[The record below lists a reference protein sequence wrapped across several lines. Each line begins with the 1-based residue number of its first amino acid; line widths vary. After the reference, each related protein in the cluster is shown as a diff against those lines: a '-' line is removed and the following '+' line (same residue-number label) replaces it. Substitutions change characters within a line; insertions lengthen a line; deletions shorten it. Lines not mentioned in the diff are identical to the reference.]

1 MTKVKAIQSFVPFN
15 AGLNPE
21 AVLGKPYTYL
31 ALLSSLQ
38 LEKLYGEVTLYT
50 NNSIASFLKQMDFPY
65 KYDTSLEGETG
76 IYFAMPKLKAFMK
89 QTDPFVHFDL
99 DTLVFNKP
107 GLFERTSPYLF
118 SHRDMPN
125 HGFTKKDRRFPRK
138 KHEAVS
144 AMVSDVWFDNL
155 VESYLLAYYNC
166 QALPEDYPTHLIN
179 PQNIPNMNYIGVK
192 NVETFKKATAIAMDI
207 ADNNKKIFRYN
218 WLASNFIEQL
228 TIPLYLEFL
237 DEDYRKALKA
247 TKAID
252 SPYSFSGDPF
262 TCTGFPKDEPQWQDK
277 IPEFP
282 FSFKHHYQ
290 CGECSDW
297 HNQIIEIKNKKDLT
311 SNLDLSKYKYVHI
324 GGGNKKYALWQAM
337 IIHTLVENFGEEPVL
352 KVTEL
357 YRVKDQDKN
366 IKLKFLPGEMLYE
379 ELTGNKL
386 FTETYQ
392 KSLKLSLI

>member
-21 AVLGKPYTYL
+21 SVLGKPYTYL
-31 ALLSSLQ
+31 TLLSSLQ
-38 LEKLYGEVTLYT
+38 LKKLYGEVTLYT
-50 NNSIASFLKQMDFPY
+50 NNSIANFLKQMDFPY

-107 GLFERTSPYLF
+107 AFSDRSSPYLF

-125 HGFTKKDRRFPRK
+125 DGYSKKDRRYPRQ
-138 KHEAVS
+138 KHKAVTS
-144 AMVSDVWFDNL
+144 MVTDVWFDNL
-155 VESYLLAYYNC
+155 MESYLLAYYNC
-166 QALPEDYPTHLIN
+166 SYLPEDYPTHLIN
-179 PQNIPNMNYIGVK
+179 PNNIPNMNYIGVK
-192 NVETFKKATAIAMDI
+192 NVEVFKKATAVAMDI
-207 ADNNKKIFRYN
+207 ADKNKSIFVNN

-228 TIPLYLEFL
+228 TIPLYLELL
-237 DEDYRKALKA
+237 DKDYSLALKA
-247 TKAID
+247 EKPVD
-252 SPYSFSGDPF
+252 SPFSFSGDPF
-262 TCTGFPKDEPQWQDK
+262 TCLGFPKDDPKWQK
-277 IPEFP
+277 KLPKFP
-282 FSFKHHYQ
+282 FNFQHYYQ

-297 HNQIIEIKNKKDLT
+297 HKDIIKVKDKKDLA
-311 SNLDLSKYKYVHI
+311 SKLDLSKYRYVHI
-324 GGGNKKYALWQAM
+324 GGGNKQYALWQAM

-352 KVTEL
+352 KVTEV
-357 YRVKDQDKN
+357 YRIKDQDKN
-366 IKLKFLPGEMLYE
+366 IKLRFLPGEMLYE